1 MATTTQVQ
9 SLYIAYFGRPA
20 DPTGLTDWT
29 EGANA
34 DASIESLADQFSLSP
49 EYKSATEGK
58 STETIVND
66 FYVNLFGRSSDIDGL
81 KFWVALVNSGATTL
95 QQVGVVIGQTALNN
109 SDSSNTDRV
118 AIESKVAACD
128 LWTAECN
135 KSTSNLLGYQG
146 QAGIDAGVAY
156 LAPVTTKAT
165 IPTEATAAADVANLA
180 AGASAS
186 DTYNLTVNQDVL
198 TASGAIVN
206 DAAGNQVATS
216 EFKLDAKNQTII
228 GNTGTFSG
236 IAGQDNF
243 LDASGTDSD
252 VLKIS
257 DISTVLQLAGLGNA
271 SGGAAT
277 ITNIET
283 IRLELDGAASG
294 ETINSGNGASTPAII
309 SGADTLEVV
318 GSLADAASITATAA
332 ATDVTTFD
340 FTGLTATAGTVNI
353 TGDGTAETISGASAI
368 SNVLTG
374 AAGSDT
380 MNGGNLSDTL
390 NGGVGT
396 DTLTGN
402 GGVDTFVYADY
413 AADGVDTITDMTA
426 GAGGDAV
433 SVNVAA
439 VLATTLVQQA
449 AGAGAGG
456 LTNAS
461 LVIQTGTNAASVVDV
476 SGNSAADLAAINAD
490 IGTVAANAEVLF
502 IFNADTDGNG
512 AADEVQ
518 GWVLHETGAAI
529 STAETA
535 DQIFTLSNIA
545 AGTDLNGLFAANN
558 AIFV

>member
-34 DASIESLADQFSLSP
+34 DAAIETLADQFSTSP
-49 EYKSATEGK
+49 EYKSVTEGK

-66 FYVNLFGRSSDIDGL
+66 FYVNLFGRASDVDGL
-81 KFWVALVNSGATTL
+81 KFWVAQVNSGATTL
-95 QQVGVVIGQTALNN
+95 QQVGVVIGQAALNN
-109 SDSSNTDRV
+109 ADSSNTDRV

-165 IPTEATAAADVANLA
+165 VPTEAAAAADVANLA
-180 AGASAS
+180 SGASAS
-186 DTYNLTVNQDVL
+186 DTYTLTVNQDVL

-206 DAAGNQVATS
+206 DAAGNQVS
-216 EFKLDAKNQTII
+216 SSVFKLDAKNQTII

-243 LDASGTDSD
+243 LDASGSDSD
-252 VLKIS
+252 TLKIS
-257 DISTVLQLAGLGNA
+257 DISTVVQIAGLGNA

-283 IRLELDGAASG
+283 IRLELDGAAAG
-294 ETINSGNGASTPAII
+294 ETINSGNGTATAAVI

-318 GSLADAASITATAA
+318 GSLADAGNITATAA
-332 ATDVTTFD
+332 ATNVKTFD
-340 FTGLTATAGTVNI
+340 FTGLTASAGTVTI
-353 TGDGTAETISGASAI
+353 TGDGSSETISGATGI

-390 NGGVGT
+390 QGDAGN

-402 GGVDTFVYADY
+402 GGVDTFIYTDY

-433 SVNVAA
+433 SVDIAIAA
-439 VLATTLVQQA
+439 ATTLVQKVSATGAAQA
-449 AGAGAGG
+449 NG
-456 LTNAS
+456 S
-461 LVIQTGTNAASVVDV
+461 LVIQTGTNAASVIDV
-476 SGNSAADLAAINAD
+476 SGNTAADLAAINTGM
-490 IGTVAANAEVLF
+490 GTLAAAAEVLF

-512 AADEVQ
+512 AADEIQ
-518 GWVLHETGAAI
+518 GWVLHETGGAD